1 MNRIESNQAEHQ
13 KLFGVD
19 FNYYFEFFDVRQF
32 SKNLKNSK
40 RAFYT
45 NEVTRFF

>member
-1 MNRIESNQAEHQ
+1 MNRIESNRMNQTEHQ

-19 FNYYFEFFDVRQF
+19 FNYYFEFDVRQF

-40 RAFYT
+40 RALYT
-45 NEVTRFF
+45 NEE